1 MARLLPVLPLRDT
14 VVFPG
19 MVTRIQVQPPDAVAA
34 VELHLASRQPLLAV
48 PLRTALD
55 LPGPDDLYEVG
66 CTARVLKLVR
76 LGDGTVRGL
85 IEGIDRVRVTGLRPD
100 PDAGLAATAR
110 VLRDGPA
117 DPGQIDLLSS
127 QLREQLRGLVTDDKA
142 HHQALVRIADVDMA
156 PGRLADLA
164 IGNLTLPWTDKVEL
178 LAMTNVVQRLE
189 YALVAVAR
197 ERELRRVDQKVQQ
210 TVVQTMDKQQRDYFI
225 REKIRGLQAELS
237 EGKEGEEGG
246 AWEDADKLEQRVR
259 DAGLP
264 EDHLEDVLREVR
276 RLSRMHPDASE
287 YSVARTWIDWL
298 LSMPWQTL
306 KEENADLHHAKAVL
320 DEDHYG
326 LDKVKDRILEH
337 LAVRQ
342 LNPTG
347 QSPVICFL
355 GPPGVGKTSLGRS
368 IARALGRDY
377 QRVSLGGVKDEAEIR
392 GHRRTYVGALPG
404 RLIHALKRAGSKNPV
419 IVLDEID
426 KIGRDYRG
434 DPSSALLEVL
444 DPEQN
449 KYFSDH
455 YLDVPFDLSQVLF
468 LCTANLAD
476 PIPAALH
483 DRLEIIEIPGYIQ
496 EEKLQIARQHLV
508 PRQMAAH
515 GLQPDQLEIG
525 DDAIAALIERYTREA
540 GVRNLDRELA
550 AVHRKA
556 ARKVVEGDD
565 SRQVVAT
572 LDDVRTLL
580 GPPRHFPELAERA
593 DQPGIAIGLA
603 WTAAGGDILF
613 IEATRYRG
621 SGEAVGLKLT
631 GHLGDVMKESV
642 EAALSLLRS
651 RADSLGLSPDD
662 FKGWDFHL
670 HVPAG
675 AIPKDGPSAGV
686 TMLTALT
693 SLLTGRKVRHELAMT
708 GEITLRGKV
717 LPVGGIKEKVLAA
730 RRAGVQRIL
739 MPRLNEG
746 DLVDVPAQVREELDI
761 RLVDTVDE
769 VLELG
774 LDGTEAV

>member
-1 MARLLPVLPLRDT
+1 MARLLPILPLRDT

-19 MVTRIQVQPPDAVAA
+19 MLTRIQVQPSDAVAA
-34 VELHLASRQPLLAV
+34 VELHVASRQPMIGV
-48 PLRTALD
+48 PLRTALEQ
-55 LPGPDDLYEVG
+55 PDPADLYDVG
-66 CTARVLKLVR
+66 CTLQVLKLVR
-76 LGDGTVRGL
+76 LGDGTVRILVEGL
-85 IEGIDRVRVTGLRPD
+85 RRVRLSGVRVD
-100 PDAGLAATAR
+100 PDAGLAGVAR
-110 VLRDGPA
+110 PLTDGVE
-117 DPGQIDLLSS
+117 DPIKVELLTT
-127 QLREQLRGLVTDDKA
+127 QLREGLRSLVGEDKSQ
-142 HHQALVRIADVDMA
+142 HQALTRIADLEVP

-164 IGNLTLPWTDKVEL
+164 LGNVTMPWTDKVEL
-178 LAMTNVVQRLE
+178 LATLSVDRRLE
-189 YALVAVAR
+189 IAVLAVAR
-197 ERELRRVDQKVQQ
+197 ERELRQIEHQVHQ
-210 TVVQTMDKQQRDYFI
+210 TVVRTMDKQQREYFI
-225 REKIRGLQAELS
+225 REKIRGLQSELDDAAET
-237 EGKEGEEGG
+237 EGSGS
-246 AWEDADKLEQRVR
+246 WEDAATLEERVR
-259 DAGLP
+259 EAGIP

-276 RLSRMHPDASE
+276 RLGRMHPDASE
-287 YSVARTWIDWL
+287 YTVARTWIDWL
-298 LSMPWQTL
+298 LAMPWKTL
-306 KEENADLHHAKAVL
+306 KDENADLRHAKAVL
-320 DEDHYG
+320 DDDHYG
-326 LDKVKDRILEH
+326 LEKVKDRILEH

-404 RLIHALKRAGSKNPV
+404 RLIHALKRASSKNPV

-449 KYFSDH
+449 KFFSDH

-468 LCTANLAD
+468 ICTANLAD

-483 DRLEIIEIPGYIQ
+483 DRLEIIDIPGYIQ
-496 EEKLQIARQHLV
+496 EEKLQIARRHLI
-508 PRQMAAH
+508 PRQLTAH
-515 GLQPDQLEIG
+515 GLRPEQLQVSDKAIEI
-525 DDAIAALIERYTREA
+525 LIDSYTREA

-550 AVHRKA
+550 ALHRKA
-556 ARKVVEGDD
+556 ARQVVEG
-565 SRQVVAT
+565 REKGIRVHN
-572 LDDVRTLL
+572 LDRVKKLL

-593 DQPGIAIGLA
+593 DAPGIAIGLA

-631 GHLGDVMKESV
+631 GQLGEVMKESV

-651 RADSLGLSPDD
+651 RAESLGLTPED

-675 AIPKDGPSAGV
+675 GIPKDGPSAGV

-693 SLLTGRKVRHELAMT
+693 SLLTGRRVRHELAMT

-717 LPVGGIKEKVLAA
+717 LPVGGVKEKVLAA
-730 RRAGVQRIL
+730 RRAGVQQVL
-739 MPRLNEG
+739 LPRLNEG
-746 DLVDVPAQVREELDI
+746 DLVDVPAQVRRELDI
-761 RLVDTVDE
+761 RLVDNIDE
-769 VLELG
+769 VLALG
-774 LDGTEAV
+774 LDD

>member
-14 VVFPG
+14 VIFPG
-19 MVTRIQVQPPDAVAA
+19 MITRLQVQPPDAVAA
-34 VELHLASRQPLLAV
+34 VELHLSSRQPLLAV
-48 PLRTALD
+48 PLRAALD
-55 LPGPDDLYEVG
+55 VPTPDDLYDVG
-66 CTARVLKLVR
+66 CTAQVLKLVR
-76 LGDGTVRGL
+76 LGDGTVRCL
-85 IEGIDRVRVTGLRPD
+85 VEGIHRVRVHGMRPD
-100 PDAGLAATAR
+100 PDAGLAAVGR
-110 VLRDGPA
+110 VLHDLPGDPA
-117 DPGQIDLLSS
+117 RLDLLST
-127 QLREQLRGLVTDDKA
+127 QLREQLRGLVSDDKS
-142 HHQALVRIADVDMA
+142 HHQALVRIADLDMA

-164 IGNLTLPWTDKVEL
+164 IGNLTLPWADKVEL
-178 LAMTNVVQRLE
+178 LGMTDVAERLE
-189 YALVAVAR
+189 YALVAVTR
-197 ERELRRVDQKVQQ
+197 ERELRRLDQKVQQ

-237 EGKEGEEGG
+237 EGKPGEDGG
-246 AWEDADKLEQRVR
+246 AWEDAAQLEQRVR
-259 DAGLP
+259 EAGIP
-264 EDHLEDVLREVR
+264 EDHLEEVLREVR

-298 LSMPWQTL
+298 LSMPWKTV
-306 KEENADLHHAKAVL
+306 KEENADLRHAKQVL

-326 LDKVKDRILEH
+326 LVKVKDRILEH

-404 RLIHALKRAGSKNPV
+404 RLIHALKRAGSRNPV

-449 KYFSDH
+449 RAFSDH

-508 PRQMAAH
+508 PRQMQAH
-515 GLQPDQLEIG
+515 GLQEGLLEIT
-525 DDAIAALIERYTREA
+525 DEAIVTLIERYTREA

-550 AVHRKA
+550 AIHRKA
-556 ARKVVEGDD
+556 ARRVVEGDD
-565 SRQVVAT
+565 SPQVVAT
-572 LDDVRTLL
+572 LDDVRNLL

-613 IEATRYRG
+613 IEATRYPG
-621 SGEAVGLKLT
+621 NGKAVGLKLT

-651 RADSLGLSPDD
+651 RADSLGLTPAD
-662 FKGWDFHL
+662 FQGWDFHL

-693 SLLTGRKVRHELAMT
+693 SLLTGRRVRHELAMT

-730 RRAGVQRIL
+730 RRAGVQVVL
-739 MPRLNEG
+739 LPRRNEG
-746 DLVDVPAQVREELDI
+746 DLDDVPAQVRQELDI

-769 VLELG
+769 VLDLG
-774 LDGTEAV
+774 LEPARSV